1 MKPRLSFFILI
12 FLILIIA
19 IEVFVYRDIKKDI
32 FQAKGAYEKEK
43 FELNSGLNKTEL
55 EHNSDRSFGYTEVLE
70 LLNMNSSF
78 KITNIKR
85 KEGAKKELLVQIEFI
100 TEERNIES
108 IVSDIYKMENLQGIS
123 KLIIKG
129 QDSSNKNIILN
140 GEFKMN

>member
-1 MKPRLSFFILI
+1 MKPKLPFFILI

-19 IEVFVYRDIKKDI
+19 IEVFIYMDIKKDI
-32 FQAKGAYEKEK
+32 FQAQGAFEKEK
-43 FELNSGLNKTEL
+43 FEINSGLKKTEL

-85 KEGAKKELLVQIEFI
+85 KEGTKKELLVQIEFI

-129 QDSSNKNIILN
+129 HDSSNKNIILN
-140 GEFKMN
+140 GEFKIN